1 MFCFNAGFPFGG
13 QTPQVLE
20 NKVLKLQ
27 VIFKQ
32 ERVNGKFTRHNKVR
46 CKDPNRSSNL
56 QYNHAAQS
64 SIVLLAQDLK
74 AA

>member
-32 ERVNGKFTRHNKVR
+32 KRVNGEFRRQNKVR
-46 CKDPNRSSNL
+46 CKDPNRRFKLKSTTM
-56 QYNHAAQS
+56 Q
-64 SIVLLAQDLK
+64 LK
-74 AA
+74 AVLCY